1 LASAENPQ
9 ANASRR
15 PPPTGVRGVLPGCE
29 EAQLF
34 ADLDRN
40 GHLPLGGD
48 LHGIT
53 PQGSTSAVTV
63 CWPSRPAAQKP
74 RTLEEVYAEAGFD
87 LAAPLPG
94 EKRAAKRSR
103 TALTRMRNEAK

>member
-1 LASAENPQ
+1 M
-9 ANASRR
+9 
-15 PPPTGVRGVLPGCE
+15 
-29 EAQLF
+29 
-34 ADLDRN
+34 
-40 GHLPLGGD
+40 
-48 LHGIT
+48 
-53 PQGSTSAVTV
+53 TV